1 MCLEAVCD
9 PDESGSYPMPIRDGA
24 PLQIDWRLM
33 IEHVLRDHR
42 EGVPVGS
49 IAMRFHRS
57 LAIAVHAIVD
67 RFPRV
72 PLLFSGGV
80 FHNRVL
86 VELIAEALAS
96 RTEPVGFPSCVPPG
110 DGGLSLGQLAVSL
123 HTTEG

>member
-1 MCLEAVCD
+1 
-9 PDESGSYPMPIRDGA
+9 MPIHDGE

-33 IEHVLRDHR
+33 MEHLLRDRR
-42 EGVPVGS
+42 EGVPVAS

-57 LAIAVHAIVD
+57 LAIAVHAIVE
-67 RFPRV
+67 RYPRL

-86 VELIAEALAS
+86 VELIAETLAS

-123 HTTEG
+123 HATRD